1 MGWESAVHWF
11 HQRLAHINAKLMT
24 LHGILFVSA
33 IFADIA
39 ITLLGAYW
47 TFQIERRDRP
57 EQTPERFLA
66 FVFPKKVWLH
76 PSAFLDYQLYAIQ
89 YFIGFPFSL
98 PMVIGMATI
107 TAFVVGG
114 DTPPDPH
121 ASILPTLACAA
132 LIALAVDFS
141 FYAGHVMQHRVKL
154 FWEFHKVHHSAEVLT
169 PPTLNRTHPL
179 QDLPTIAM
187 MTATFAAVLIVFSR
201 FQPINVEMTIP
212 LGLDLLLWSRILLF
226 YRLRHSHIPM
236 FFPDWAAT
244 VFFSP
249 VHHQTHHSSQQRHF
263 DSNYGLNLVIWDRI
277 FGTLVTPEHPST
289 YRLGLS
295 NHEEQE
301 FNRSALHLY
310 SVPFRNIWRH
320 LTGKAGNEDDTTG
333 ERVRSLLAPPGAVS
347 SLGKDQKKS
356 A

>member
-11 HQRLAHINAKLMT
+11 QQRLEHINAKLMT
-24 LHGILFVSA
+24 LHGILFASA
-33 IFADIA
+33 IVADIA

-47 TFQIERRDRP
+47 TFKIERRDRP
-57 EQTPERFLA
+57 DQTPERFLS

-98 PMVIGMATI
+98 PLVIGLATI

-114 DTPPDPH
+114 NTPPDPH
-121 ASILPTLACAA
+121 ASIAPTLACAA

-141 FYAGHVMQHRVKL
+141 FYAGHVMQHRIKL

-179 QDLPTIAM
+179 QDLPTIAI
-187 MTATFAAVLIVFSR
+187 MTVTFAAVLIAFSR
-201 FQPINVEMTIP
+201 FQPINVEMTVP

-236 FFPDWAAT
+236 FFPDWAAAI
-244 VFFSP
+244 FFSP

-263 DSNYGLNLVIWDRI
+263 DSNYGLNLVIWDRM

-301 FNRSALHLY
+301 FNRSAVHLY
-310 SVPFRNIWRH
+310 WVPFRNIWRH

-333 ERVRSLLAPPGAVS
+333 ERIRSLLAPPGGS
-347 SLGKDQKKS
+347 SNLTKGEKKS